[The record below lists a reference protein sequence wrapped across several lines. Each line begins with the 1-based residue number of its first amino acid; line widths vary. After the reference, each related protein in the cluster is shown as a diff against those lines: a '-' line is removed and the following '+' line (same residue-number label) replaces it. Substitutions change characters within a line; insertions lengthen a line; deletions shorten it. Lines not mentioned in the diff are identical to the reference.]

1 MFPFSKTKGKVKAR
15 SNNIIIFKIILMFLK
30 YQAFTNKKVYP
41 TMSLSYAHMVMTQ
54 TTKPFGESLK
64 SVGAGLPTLILST
77 C

>member
-1 MFPFSKTKGKVKAR
+1 
-15 SNNIIIFKIILMFLK
+15 MFLK